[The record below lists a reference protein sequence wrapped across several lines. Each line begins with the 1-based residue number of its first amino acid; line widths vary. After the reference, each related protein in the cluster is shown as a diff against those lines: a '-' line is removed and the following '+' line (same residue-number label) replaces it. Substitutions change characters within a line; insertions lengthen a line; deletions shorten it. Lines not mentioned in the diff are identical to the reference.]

1 MKYNEYAYTAS
12 NVTKLEEILSIMP
25 ESRIVERMGLEHM
38 LAKEKQRLEGV
49 PIPSRPK
56 TVLITFE
63 GDPAAD
69 GSGIDAN
76 FAGKTTRAFA
86 ESTAIAIAGS
96 TGELQDTGAYLTG
109 PSDNNSLLELPQ
121 TRSASRSN

>member
-56 TVLITFE
+56 TVLITF
-63 GDPAAD
+63 
-69 GSGIDAN
+69 
-76 FAGKTTRAFA
+76 
-86 ESTAIAIAGS
+86 
-96 TGELQDTGAYLTG
+96 
-109 PSDNNSLLELPQ
+109 
-121 TRSASRSN
+121 